1 MKKSIFRST
10 AAATIAVAGL
20 AMCYYAHASKFTVTS
35 SSSGSGTRFIVTRDD
50 TTAAETVHY
59 RTVSLSAYAGQ
70 HYTAK
75 SGTLTF
81 PAGQSAVTNTVTE
94 TTPSSDAY
102 KFQTGTS
109 RYYRFELTDAGGF
122 LVTNA
127 TRSLT
132 TGTRVTAS
140 SAFGAKDLPINAGT
154 ITVTDGGYDQA
165 YHSVTVNNYFT
176 AAAPKDYL
184 VAAGAQLRATV
195 TFHAREKDDG
205 YQYVAIYANTSTSNI
220 DTGAKDGDPGTV
232 SYSRYMSG
240 FTIDGNVSSTWYPY
254 TFPLT
259 SKGHA
264 CGEQT
269 HPWSGNSNGNL
280 KQQYFKSNCRAADGR
295 LIIPTDLSSLYVRLN
310 ASGNLNDTWYASN
323 VVAHVQAVDTAAPAR
338 LATAVAPGI
347 RARGNE
353 FYVSVAF
360 SEPVTCSSAT
370 LTNSWGTL
378 NYTSGSGSNVLT
390 FKGTIPAAATGALN
404 ITGWSGNIKDLAGNP
419 LDATALTQKNLATL
433 DTSHAYAIAYDL
445 AGGALPEGASNPA
458 TYTYETP
465 SFTLATP
472 TRPGYTFAGWTG
484 SNGTIPQT
492 SVTVASQ
499 SHGDLAYTANW
510 KLPYIDADGTERICA
525 DYTVLTNATGNVTYG
540 ANGTEVWYV
549 VTTNVNISGQLLFNG
564 TAHLILCD
572 GATLA
577 VTNENGYA
585 ISSYSFAI
593 YGQTNGTGTV
603 TATGGDSGIYAQ
615 YGAVTINGGTITAT
629 GNYGIYAYGGYVTI
643 NGGTIT
649 AAGASKGIYAY
660 NRSVTINGG
669 TVTATGNHGIS
680 GDSVTI
686 NGGTVTANATA
697 TSGTGIYAFYDVTIN
712 GGTVTA
718 NGSSSYGID
727 AKGDIILGWTNPTDS
742 ITASKYYALYG
753 NVSVKDGQRLTD
765 CSNIYESGNALS
777 PSDLAGKT
785 LQPVYSITL
794 PEGVIA
800 SGVVTQIVNTA
811 YALPDTAVTLSPA
824 PGYAIGD
831 ITVNGVPL
839 AGGTCSFA
847 ASDAAV
853 TIAATMTPI
862 TYAVRFDSG
871 ADGVIGSM
879 PDQSFTYDEPQA
891 LSSNAF
897 TRANHAFVGWRGADG
912 TIYPDRVTV
921 LNLTN
926 AQDAVVSLVAQWGI
940 PYIDEDGTEQICTD
954 YTVITNAA
962 GDVEYGA
969 NGEESWY
976 VVTNAVT
983 ISGQLR
989 FTGSNTH
996 LILCDGA
1003 TLTITNE
1010 NGIAINANDLTIY
1023 GQTNGTGA
1031 IDAYGD
1037 CGILGRGNLTINS
1050 GSVTAAGKNGGGIS
1064 ASSVTIN
1071 GGTVTANGKS
1081 SICIYANND
1090 ITINGGTVTAN
1101 GTNGN
1106 GIRAQNGSV
1115 TLGWTKPTDSITASS
1130 YYANNGNVSVKSDQT
1145 LTDGNAIYE
1154 SGNGLN
1160 PSDLRGV
1167 TLRPAYRIT
1176 LPAGVVASGV
1186 ILQNDTTAYAL
1197 PGTNVTLSAA
1207 APGYAIGNVIVN
1219 GNALT
1224 SVDGVYT
1231 FTASAASITVTAAV
1245 CIPVPY
1251 IDADGVEPICADY
1264 TVITNATG
1272 DVRYGEWGAESWY
1285 VVTNNVTISGQLY
1298 FYDFTAH
1305 LILCDGATLAVT
1317 NANGNAIDACDLT
1330 IYGQTNG
1337 TGTVNA
1343 SGGDSGIYADNGA
1356 VTINGGTVTANG
1368 GDSGIYAA
1376 YHGSVTINGG
1386 TVTANGGNYGIVAAN
1401 SIYDDTPQ
1409 GTIIL
1414 GWTNPTDSITASSY
1428 GGFIYAKDDQ
1438 RLTDGSAIYESSLG
1452 ESPSALRGV
1461 TLRPAYSITLPEGVV
1476 ASGVVTQDGNTA
1488 YALPDATVTLSPAPG
1503 YAIGNVIVNGNA
1515 LTSVDG
1521 VYTFTA
1527 SAASITVTA
1536 TVGIPVPY
1544 IDEDGVER
1552 QCFSYTVLTNAT
1564 GDVEYGEWGAE
1575 SWYVVTNNVTISG
1588 QLYFDGTAHLIIC
1601 DDATLAVTNENV
1613 SAISAYCL
1621 TIYGQANGTGTVTA
1635 EVTNGDGIS
1644 TGTVTI
1650 NGGTVTAN
1658 GDLIGISA
1666 GNSVTINGGTVT
1678 ANATTNGGTGIYAD
1692 GSVTINGGTV
1702 TANGEGYG
1710 DGIYAKT
1717 GITLGWRSPTDSITA
1732 SSYNSIVFVKS
1743 DQRLTDGS
1751 KIYESGFGYPPFGLA
1766 GKTLRPA
1773 YSITLPEGVVA
1784 SGVVTQDGTT
1794 AYALPGDTV
1803 TLSPAP
1809 GYAICNVTVNDN
1821 AIDPVDGVY
1830 TFTASAAS
1838 ITVTATVFV
1847 VSSVIEIGTGAEFA
1861 EYMASRLVSY
1871 SDITFAFTNDIDMSG
1886 VTYTRPSGDFNATL
1900 DGRGHTLT
1908 SLSLK
1913 KDMPNLIG
1921 TLKGTVRDLTIA
1933 GYSSPG
1939 NVGGTS
1945 LIAYSS
1951 SGGTLSGVVLT
1962 NCTWNLPN
1970 VTSGTAGFIYETQ
1983 DNMTTITNCW
1993 LVDCRVIGYNATRGD
2008 QVIGGFVAKA
2018 SQLKMVDCHVVFSNT
2033 NIISIGNGIPAAGAF
2048 IGQTAAGVTI
2058 ERCTSNA
2065 RVKTASNVATQV
2077 GGAGGF
2083 VGVATMSGSPVIRDC
2098 ANFGIVESTV
2108 PAYPAGGFIG
2118 EVGSESGDFSL
2129 TVQSCFNY
2137 GDVASPV
2144 AAGGLIGRYRGASS
2158 TLSNNGNSGAISS
2171 EAGFAGGLVGL
2182 VCYNVANRT
2191 WRILN
2196 AMQAG
2201 AVSTMSGCAGL
2212 LVGGVEESDL
2222 GGLTMSVSNAWIAGS
2237 ATYSDGGQAGILFGG
2252 RDITA
2257 ENELTIELHGSKVLE
2272 SNGTLALYYDKGN
2285 AAVAWDS
2292 PVTFGAGALS
2302 GSAVRNALNLY
2313 AREQKYTTW
2322 VRGRCF
2328 PELMTFGVE
2337 CFSGFFIKFR

>member
-20 AMCYYAHASKFTVTS
+20 ALCHHAHASKFTVTS
-35 SSSGSGTRFIVTRDD
+35 SSLGSDARFIVTRDD
-50 TTAAETVHY
+50 TTAAETVNY

-102 KFQTGTS
+102 KFQTGSS
-109 RYYRFELTDAGGF
+109 RSYRFELTDVGGF

-127 TRSLT
+127 TRTLT

-140 SAFGAKDLPINAGT
+140 DAFGEKALSINAGT

-165 YHSVTVNNYFT
+165 YHSANVNDYFS

-232 SYSRYMSG
+232 SYSRYMAG

-323 VVAHVQAVDTAAPAR
+323 VVAHVQAVDTTAPTS
-338 LATAVAPGI
+338 LLGVSVPPGTY
-347 RARGNE
+347 AKGNE
-353 FYVSVAF
+353 VYVSVAF
-360 SEPVTCSSAT
+360 GEIMKVSGTPT
-370 LTNSWGTL
+370 LSTTWGSFA
-378 NYTSGSGSNVLT
+378 YAGGSGSNVLT
-390 FKGTIPAAATGALN
+390 FKGTISTSASNTLDVVKMQHG
-404 ITGWSGNIKDLAGNP
+404 GNMQGKVQDLAGNEFSGSVS
-419 LDATALTQKNLATL
+419 ARNLATL
-433 DTSHAYAIAYDL
+433 AANHNYSITYNLS
-445 AGGALPEGASNPA
+445 GGTLPSGTSNPA

-472 TRPGYTFAGWTG
+472 TRPGYIFTGWTG
-484 SNGTIPQT
+484 SNGARPQT
-492 SVTVASQ
+492 SITIEAN
-499 SHGDLAYTANW
+499 SHGDCAYTANW
-510 KLPYIDADGTERICA
+510 RRIIPYIDADGNEQLCA
-525 DYTVLTNATGNVTYG
+525 EYGTLGSGQGNAEYDWDELYFFVVDDNVTFRG
-540 ANGTEVWYV
+540 QNRFNRNGITK
-549 VTTNVNISGQLLFNG
+549 I
-564 TAHLILCD
+564 IICD
-572 GATLA
+572 GASLAVSNANDTAMIANTLA
-577 VTNENGYA
+577 
-585 ISSYSFAI
+585 F
-593 YGQTNGTGTV
+593 YGQTNGTGRLNLNSSVRGLSADTDIQINGVNV
-603 TATGGDSGIYAQ
+603 TA
-615 YGAVTINGGTITAT
+615 NGGE
-629 GNYGIYAYGGYVTI
+629 YGIYATG
-643 NGGTIT
+643 
-649 AAGASKGIYAY
+649 
-660 NRSVTINGG
+660 SVTINGG
-669 TVTATGNHGIS
+669 NVNATG
-680 GDSVTI
+680 
-686 NGGTVTANATA
+686 GTE
-697 TSGTGIYAFYDVTIN
+697 GIYAGNVIN
-712 GGTVTA
+712 
-718 NGSSSYGID
+718 
-727 AKGDIILGWTNPTDS
+727 LGWTRPTDS
-742 ITASKYYALYG
+742 IVANSYG
-753 NVSVKDGQRLTD
+753 GRVIVKGGQVFTDG
-765 CSNIYESGNALS
+765 SNIYHGELS
-777 PSDLAGKT
+777 SAERDAIAGKT
-785 LQPVYSITL
+785 LRPAYSITL
-794 PEGVIA
+794 PEGVVA

-811 YALPDTAVTLSPA
+811 YA
-824 PGYAIGD
+824 
-831 ITVNGVPL
+831 
-839 AGGTCSFA
+839 
-847 ASDAAV
+847 
-853 TIAATMTPI
+853 IA
-862 TYAVRFDSG
+862 
-871 ADGVIGSM
+871 
-879 PDQSFTYDEPQA
+879 
-891 LSSNAF
+891 
-897 TRANHAFVGWRGADG
+897 
-912 TIYPDRVTV
+912 
-921 LNLTN
+921 
-926 AQDAVVSLVAQWGI
+926 
-940 PYIDEDGTEQICTD
+940 
-954 YTVITNAA
+954 
-962 GDVEYGA
+962 
-969 NGEESWY
+969 
-976 VVTNAVT
+976 
-983 ISGQLR
+983 
-989 FTGSNTH
+989 
-996 LILCDGA
+996 
-1003 TLTITNE
+1003 
-1010 NGIAINANDLTIY
+1010 
-1023 GQTNGTGA
+1023 
-1031 IDAYGD
+1031 
-1037 CGILGRGNLTINS
+1037 
-1050 GSVTAAGKNGGGIS
+1050 
-1064 ASSVTIN
+1064 
-1071 GGTVTANGKS
+1071 
-1081 SICIYANND
+1081 
-1090 ITINGGTVTAN
+1090 
-1101 GTNGN
+1101 
-1106 GIRAQNGSV
+1106 
-1115 TLGWTKPTDSITASS
+1115 
-1130 YYANNGNVSVKSDQT
+1130 
-1145 LTDGNAIYE
+1145 
-1154 SGNGLN
+1154 
-1160 PSDLRGV
+1160 
-1167 TLRPAYRIT
+1167 
-1176 LPAGVVASGV
+1176 
-1186 ILQNDTTAYAL
+1186 DTT
-1197 PGTNVTLSAA
+1197 VTLSAA
-1207 APGYAIGNVIVN
+1207 TPGYGISNV
-1219 GNALT
+1219 T
-1224 SVDGVYT
+1224 VDGVPLALVDGTYS
-1231 FTASAASITVTAAV
+1231 FVASADGITVTAAV

-1251 IDADGVEPICADY
+1251 IDAGGTEQMCTSY
-1264 TVITNATG
+1264 TVLTNATG
-1272 DVRYGEWGAESWY
+1272 DVAYGERDAESWY

-1298 FYDFTAH
+1298 FYDGTAH

-1317 NANGNAIDACDLT
+1317 NANGAAIDACGLT

-1337 TGTVNA
+1337 TGTVTATATGGLDRHGIFAGSVTINGGTVTA
-1343 SGGDSGIYADNGA
+1343 SGGDSGIYAENGS

-1452 ESPSALRGV
+1452 ESPSAIAGK
-1461 TLRPAYSITLPEGVV
+1461 TLQPAYSITLPEGVV
-1476 ASGVVTQDGNTA
+1476 ASGVVTQIVNTA
-1488 YALPDATVTLSPAPG
+1488 YARPGDTVTLSAALG
-1503 YAIGNVIVNGNA
+1503 YYGIGTV
-1515 LTSVDG
+1515 TVDG
-1521 VYTFTA
+1521 VPLEPVGGTYSFTA
-1527 SAASITVTA
+1527 SDAVTIAATVTPITYA
-1536 TVGIPVPY
+1536 VRFDANGGDGSMPNQSFTYDTPQALSSNAFTRTGYTFAGWRGADGAIYPDRAEVINLTNAQDAVVSLTAQWLPHIPY
-1544 IDEDGVER
+1544 IDEDGTER
-1552 QCFSYTVLTNAT
+1552 ICTDYTVLTNAA
-1564 GDVEYGEWGAE
+1564 GGVEYGRDNAE
-1575 SWYVVTNNVTISG
+1575 NWYVVTNAVTIEGVLLLRNHS
-1588 QLYFDGTAHLIIC
+1588 HLILC
-1601 DDATLAVTNENV
+1601 DGATLAVTNTNDT
-1613 SAISAYCL
+1613 AIFTSGNI
-1621 TIYGQANGTGTVTA
+1621 TIYCQTNGTGRLDANGRHGIVTSLQ
-1635 EVTNGDGIS
+1635 GS
-1644 TGTVTI
+1644 VTI
-1650 NGGTVTAN
+1650 NGGTVTAE
-1658 GDLIGISA
+1658 GSIEGIYANS
-1666 GNSVTINGGTVT
+1666 SVTINGGTVT
-1678 ANATTNGGTGIYAD
+1678 ANATATSGTGINVGGGDVTINGGTVTANGGYYGIYVGGGSVTINGGTVNVTGDNNIYVRGDVTINGGTVTAAGQNVIYSSIGSITVNGGNVNVEGDYSGIYAGSSVTIKDGSVTATGGNSGIYAD
-1692 GSVTINGGTV
+1692 KGSITINGGTVNATGNDYAGISADGSSVTINGGTV
-1702 TANGEGYG
+1702 TANGIGNTSL
-1710 DGIYAKT
+1710 GILARSSVT
-1717 GITLGWRSPTDSITA
+1717 INGGNVAARGSIGILVNNGNITLGWTNSADSITA
-1732 SSYNSIVFVKS
+1732 SSYYANNGNVSIKS
-1743 DQRLTDGS
+1743 GQTLTDGS
-1751 KIYESGFGYPPFGLA
+1751 AIYKDIDDLGSSPSDLA
-1766 GKTLRPA
+1766 RKTLQPA

-1784 SGVVTQDGTT
+1784 SGVVTQIDNT
-1794 AYALPGDTV
+1794 AYALPGTNV
-1803 TLSPAP
+1803 TLSAATP
-1809 GYAICNVTVNDN
+1809 GYAIGNVTVNGN
-1821 AIDPVDGVY
+1821 AIDPVGGIY
-1830 TFTASAAS
+1830 TFAADAAS

-2018 SQLKMVDCHVVFSNT
+2018 SQLRMVDCHVVFSNT
-2033 NIISIGNGIPAAGAF
+2033 NIISIGNNIPAAGAF

-2058 ERCTSNA
+2058 ERCSSNA
-2065 RVKTASNVATQV
+2065 RVKIVSNVATQV

-2108 PAYPAGGFIG
+2108 PTYPAGGFIG

-2137 GDVASPV
+2137 GDVASPF
-2144 AAGGLIGRYRGASS
+2144 AAGGLIGRYRGATS

-2182 VCYNVANRT
+2182 VCYNGANRT

-2292 PVTFGAGALS
+2292 PVTFGADALS

-2313 AREQKYTTW
+2313 AREQNYTTW